1 MSVSEKIMASSS
13 TVSALLLA
21 GSRKSEDPVA
31 RLRNVSNKVLAEI
44 GGKPMILRVLDTLDQ
59 VKTIKEKILC
69 GPDSETLN
77 RHSFLQ
83 SLVDAQSIHWVPPQE
98 GPSRSVG
105 VVLERFEDH
114 YPLLVTTADHALL
127 TPEMVEFF
135 INEAKREEIDVA
147 VGLVPYPVVTT
158 AYPHATRTVLRF
170 KGKGFCGSNLFVLFG
185 ANARRLVQFWSEVE
199 QERKRPIRL
208 IRRLGVWSLFRYLS
222 GRLML
227 EEAFEQLGRRL
238 QLRIKPILLPFPEAA
253 IDVDTPQDVDLV
265 EHILAQRE
273 MK

>member
-1 MSVSEKIMASSS
+1 MSVSEKVRPSSS
-13 TVSALLLA
+13 TISALLLA

-31 RLRNVSNKVLAEI
+31 RSKNVSNKVLADI
-44 GGKPMILRVLDTLDQ
+44 GGKPMILRVLDTLDR
-59 VKTIKEKILC
+59 VEIIKEKILC
-69 GPDSETLN
+69 GPDSETLSC
-77 RHSFLQ
+77 HPLLQ
-83 SLVDAQSIHWVPPQE
+83 SLVDSKSLHWVAPRE

-105 VVLERFEDH
+105 EVLARFDGH
-114 YPLLVTTADHALL
+114 YPMLVTTADHALL

-135 INEAKREEIDVA
+135 IKEASREGVDVA
-147 VGLVPYPVVTT
+147 VGLVPYPIVSA
-158 AYPHATRTVLRF
+158 AYPDATRTVLRF

-185 ANARRLVQFWSEVE
+185 PNARRLVQFWSEVE
-199 QERKRPIRL
+199 QERKRPIKL

-222 GRLML
+222 GRLMV
-227 EEAFEQLGRRL
+227 EEALDQLGHRL

-273 MK
+273 MP